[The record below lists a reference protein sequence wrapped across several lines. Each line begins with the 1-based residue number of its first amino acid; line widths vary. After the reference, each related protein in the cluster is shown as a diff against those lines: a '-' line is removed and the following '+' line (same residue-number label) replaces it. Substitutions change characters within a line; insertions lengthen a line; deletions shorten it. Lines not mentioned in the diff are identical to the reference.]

1 MADGLDHEAVFEII
15 RFHGLTGFTANF
27 PTSLGVESQAALHF
41 VLLGVALETLGFQDG
56 EDLFREELVGIVV
69 LISTVGTQA

>member
-1 MADGLDHEAVFEII
+1 MTDGLDHQAVLEVI

-27 PTSLGVESQAALHF
+27 PSGLGVQGQAALHL
-41 VLLGVALETLGFQDG
+41 VLVGVAFETLGFQDG

-69 LISTVGTQA
+69 FISTEGTQA